1 MCYNKDTEREVIKMK
16 VKDLV
21 KHFASNLTYEIR
33 NKNNPN
39 DVHWWG
45 RGNNQNVAWAEEEIS
60 SIQHTSKKL
69 IIYV

>member
-1 MCYNKDTEREVIKMK
+1 MK
-16 VKDLV
+16 VKELV

-39 DVHWWG
+39 DVYWWG